1 MQTDNNVLICETFH
15 TRAELRSPLSDL
27 KNVMKNMPNVKCAS
41 TGTRMRYSIREINK
55 QEAREVILE
64 LAPREINFMF
74 YLKEPNIQDHKHNL
88 LRFLSILAYLKD
100 VYTINM
106 RDMYA
111 YVIEALRYDNYTSTR
126 ETSNTIYPSNERMD
140 ALNDVNVSLSHELS
154 LKNECIK
161 KTDKQLAICLS
172 FSKEIIQKLSPRN
185 NNASS
190 NYGEFLNVAGI
201 DKNLASEILSLISED
216 TDSAKKWRST

>member
-1 MQTDNNVLICETFH
+1 MQTDNNALICETFH

-27 KNVMKNMPNVKCAS
+27 RNAMKNMPNVKCTS
-41 TGTRMRYSIREINK
+41 TGTRMRYSIHEINK
-55 QEAREVILE
+55 HEAHEVTLE
-64 LAPREINFMF
+64 LTPKEINFTF

-100 VYTINM
+100 VYAISM

-111 YVIEALRYDNYTSTR
+111 YVIEALRYDNYTPVHK
-126 ETSNTIYPSNERMD
+126 TSNTIYPSNERMD

-161 KTDKQLAICLS
+161 KMEKQLAICLS
-172 FSKEIIQKLSPRN
+172 FSKEIIQKLSPRSD
-185 NNASS
+185 NASS
-190 NYGEFLNVAGI
+190 NYGEVLNTAGI
-201 DKNLASEILSLISED
+201 DKGLASEILSLISED
-216 TDSAKKWRST
+216 TSSAKKSGG

>member
-1 MQTDNNVLICETFH
+1 
-15 TRAELRSPLSDL
+15 
-27 KNVMKNMPNVKCAS
+27 
-41 TGTRMRYSIREINK
+41 
-55 QEAREVILE
+55 
-64 LAPREINFMF
+64 
-74 YLKEPNIQDHKHNL
+74 
-88 LRFLSILAYLKD
+88 
-100 VYTINM
+100 
-106 RDMYA
+106 
-111 YVIEALRYDNYTSTR
+111 
-126 ETSNTIYPSNERMD
+126 MD